1 MYLWPKRI
9 ITFIH
14 KMAKIAIVV
23 KVKSGIK
30 INIFNRFTNINTSTL
45 TPILMQLSHYTKMKS
60 CKIEIYSFVQM
71 TFDAYFH
78 FHFHFYFYLFLM
90 INNNNKTEAQ
100 AH

>member
-1 MYLWPKRI
+1 
-9 ITFIH
+9 
-14 KMAKIAIVV
+14 MAKIAIVV

-30 INIFNRFTNINTSTL
+30 MNIFNRFTNINTSTL
-45 TPILMQLSHYTKMKS
+45 TPTLSHYTKMKS

-90 INNNNKTEAQ
+90 INNNNKAQAQ